1 MYAFPSY
8 KIPGPGDIPEVKEGE
23 KEEEKLVQTNA
34 DLKWTVVAD
43 LGELDDHA
51 TMYREFDKDY
61 STGGAKISGWTNP
74 LSWTDNGNDDDVV
87 LFQLKEKMKFDE
99 SGFETPADK
108 GIDDDSVVNY
118 V

>member
-1 MYAFPSY
+1 
-8 KIPGPGDIPEVKEGE
+8 
-23 KEEEKLVQTNA
+23 
-34 DLKWTVVAD
+34 
-43 LGELDDHA
+43 
-51 TMYREFDKDY
+51 
-61 STGGAKISGWTNP
+61 

-108 GIDDDSVVNY
+108 GMDDDRVVNY